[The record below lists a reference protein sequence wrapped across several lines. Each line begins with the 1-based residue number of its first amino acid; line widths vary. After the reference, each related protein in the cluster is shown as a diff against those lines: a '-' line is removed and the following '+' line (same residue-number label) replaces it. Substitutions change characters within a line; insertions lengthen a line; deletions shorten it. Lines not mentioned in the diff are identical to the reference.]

1 MAATRIFPRLGFAF
15 VSCAYLTLSA
25 SLCNSLHFL
34 YSFTPLY
41 TFDIPL
47 RFLWMCPWAISP
59 MPIYHLNFNI
69 FGQIQTKKHSH
80 WQIKKL
86 ICQVICGKEISPF
99 INFRMYKNK
108 KTPIVFS
115 YWCQFLKVGRDTG
128 VEPVHAR
135 FTAECVHRFTNRAT
149 RI

>member
-1 MAATRIFPRLGFAF
+1 MISSARIRLRLFCLFYAF
-15 VSCAYLTLSA
+15 CLFLQLFTLFIFFYTSLHLFTLLISFYAFLDVSLSDRPYAYLSFEFQ
-25 SLCNSLHFL
+25 HFCID
-34 YSFTPLY
+34 SNEK
-41 TFDIPL
+41 TFAL
-47 RFLWMCPWAISP
+47 A
-59 MPIYHLNFNI
+59 N
-69 FGQIQTKKHSH
+69 Q
-80 WQIKKL
+80 KL
-86 ICQVICGKEISPF
+86 ICQAIYGKEISPF